1 VGASAFGVA
10 GRKLKQKMIGIAA
23 HLLEANPADMDVAD
37 GQIFVKGTP
46 DKKISIKRLAG
57 ICHWNPTQLPEDMDI
72 TLEAMH
78 VYSFPLAKPP
88 DEHDRVNSSNT
99 YGFIGEV
106 VAVEIDRETRE
117 VQIKEYA
124 TLHDAGTIMNPTI
137 VEAQIYGGAMHGI
150 AGALYEELSYSEDG
164 QMTASS
170 FMDYLAPT
178 ACEAVDLD
186 IGHMISPSP
195 ITALGS
201 KGLGESSTMTAPAV
215 IAGAVADAL
224 KPLGIEIRE
233 LPLSPDRVFRLMEE
247 AGVH

>member
-1 VGASAFGVA
+1 
-10 GRKLKQKMIGIAA
+10 
-23 HLLEANPADMDVAD
+23 
-37 GQIFVKGTP
+37 
-46 DKKISIKRLAG
+46 
-57 ICHWNPTQLPEDMDI
+57 
-72 TLEAMH
+72 
-78 VYSFPLAKPP
+78 
-88 DEHDRVNSSNT
+88 
-99 YGFIGEV
+99 
-106 VAVEIDRETRE
+106 
-117 VQIKEYA
+117 
-124 TLHDAGTIMNPTI
+124 MNPMI
-137 VEAQIYGGAMHGI
+137 VEAQIYGGALHGI

-186 IGHMISPSP
+186 IGHMVTPSP

-233 LPLSPDRVFRLMEE
+233 LPLSPDRIFQLIEG
-247 AGVH
+247 A